1 MKSKNIVVF
10 SSISI
15 FLFLGVFFVVYSSE
29 NDVLP
34 EGWFPA
40 GKSPADYE
48 MGVDSEVF
56 HSGKSSGFI
65 KSLSDNPSGFG
76 TLMQMCQAKEYLEK
90 RVRMNAYIKAENI
103 INWAGMWMRVD
114 GSGRESLGFDN
125 MQQRSIIGSTGW
137 EKYEIVLDVP
147 ENSTNLAFG
156 ILLDRSGQDWIDD
169 ICFEVVGLEVP
180 TTGYSRNG
188 SKNDFKYPD
197 KPIYLDFEK

>member
-1 MKSKNIVVF
+1 
-10 SSISI
+10 
-15 FLFLGVFFVVYSSE
+15 
-29 NDVLP
+29 
-34 EGWFPA
+34 
-40 GKSPADYE
+40 
-48 MGVDSEVF
+48 
-56 HSGKSSGFI
+56 
-65 KSLSDNPSGFG
+65 
-76 TLMQMCQAKEYLEK
+76 
-90 RVRMNAYIKAENI
+90 
-103 INWAGMWMRVD
+103 
-114 GSGRESLGFDN
+114 

-156 ILLDRSGQDWIDD
+156 ILLDGSGQAWIDD